1 MSRRWR
7 ATVNGPLALYA
18 AGFAEELV
26 DLGYSKSAAKK
37 QMILL
42 AHLDG
47 WLKARGHEAGELTAD
62 LVEPLFAARRHEG
75 RSNLLTT
82 KSLKPFHPGQL
93 RRILRN

>member
-7 ATVNGPLALYA
+7 ATVNGRLPCTRLDSPRNWLTLATR
-18 AGFAEELV
+18 
-26 DLGYSKSAAKK
+26 SPAAKK

-62 LVEPLFAARRHEG
+62 LVEPTVCG
-75 RSNLLTT
+75 PT
-82 KSLKPFHPGQL
+82 P
-93 RRILRN
+93 